1 MLNREERKLLH
12 QKQKQPTLGR
22 GKPDNDEGFEGDIAY
37 RKIEGSGTVQYI
49 KQSGV
54 WVAMA
59 SSGQIPPQRT
69 PVKRG
74 SSSSGAV
81 GVHNNLLGLGGDDH
95 TQYLLIDGTRAMT
108 GNLNMG
114 SQNIGSVTDLD
125 VNGHTTLDQVTIDTA
140 DGAFDVS
147 GANPINFN
155 ISGTC
160 DWNTSITDWDN
171 SGTFDLTSVGDI
183 TIETSGANTD
193 KTILIKNTNN
203 NTSTF
208 NGIHLKVD
216 SQGTASSQNN
226 ILIECDNRAS
236 KGSGTGID
244 IRSEDGIL
252 IRAED
257 PNLGSGSNV
266 QIRASSSIDLGGSTT
281 SISPTIGVPERVKV
295 HGIFETS
302 TLYRPATDKVITTDI
317 GTNTDGSAT
326 GEHVRF
332 EAIDTYNLIRA
343 MTHKA
348 TGSSI
353 SNGSYVSIVDGD
365 NDDNQLGTI
374 WRVTIFYKTAS
385 GSSNSYFQI
394 WHCYASLSGSLNVVA
409 DINESVSGSDTSA
422 VTWESGAATGSDP
435 KGIKWTNGTGSD
447 VSTFRASALKI
458 QSASDF

>member
-125 VNGHTTLDQVTIDTA
+125 VNGHTTLDQVTIDTV

-203 NTSTF
+203 NTSAF
-208 NGIHLKVD
+208 RGIHLKVD
-216 SQGTASSQNN
+216 SQGTASSQNS

-236 KGSGTGID
+236 KGGGIGVD
-244 IRSEDGIL
+244 IRSEDGVL
-252 IRAED
+252 IRGED
-257 PNLGSGSNV
+257 ANNSDKSNV
-266 QIRASSSIDLGGSTT
+266 QIRATSSIDLGGGTN
-281 SISPTIGVPERVKV
+281 SITATIGVPNRVKI
-295 HGIFETS
+295 HGIFETAN
-302 TLYRPATDKVITTDI
+302 LYRPATDKVITTDI

-348 TGSSI
+348 SGTI
-353 SNGSYVSIVDGD
+353 ANGNTLTIVDSSD
-365 NDDNQLGTI
+365 DDNQIGTVWKVTIYWHNGSNNPNLQIWYCFLGTTSSDTYYI
-374 WRVTIFYKTAS
+374 EHKAVESLDS
-385 GSSNSYFQI
+385 GGGSGTLTWTSS
-394 WHCYASLSGSLNVVA
+394 SGIVWTN
-409 DINESVSGSDTSA
+409 NSGSD
-422 VTWESGAATGSDP
+422 AT
-435 KGIKWTNGTGSD
+435 T
-447 VSTFRASALKI
+447 RASALKI